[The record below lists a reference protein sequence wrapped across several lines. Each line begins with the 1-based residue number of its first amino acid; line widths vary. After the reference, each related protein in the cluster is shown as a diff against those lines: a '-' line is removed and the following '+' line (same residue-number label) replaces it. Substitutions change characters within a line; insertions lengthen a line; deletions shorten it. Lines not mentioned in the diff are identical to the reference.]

1 MNVPRLA
8 RTKIV
13 VTLGPATESAEMIE
27 SLIEEGVNVFRLNM
41 SHLDHETADGMIT
54 RIRAASDRV
63 AIMADLQGPKM
74 RVTDVDEVFTLSK
87 GERVTVRAGDGVTSR
102 EALYVPAGDLV
113 SILNPGHRVLI
124 DDGRVRLRV
133 VETRPGEFDAEVLAG
148 GPIKSRKG
156 IACPDVRY
164 RPERYLNAGDLADT
178 AFAVERG
185 VDFIAASY
193 VSDADDVTT
202 RRSAM
207 GEAGAAI
214 GIIAKIESRMGVEN
228 IDAILS
234 EADGV
239 MVARGDL
246 GVELPPEEVPLIQKR
261 LIKRAKAL
269 AKPVIVATQMLE
281 SMILS
286 PVPSRAETSD
296 VANAI
301 LDGTDAMM
309 LSAETSVGSFPIEA
323 VRTLIRVSEHVERE
337 AAYAQDHLLDR
348 PADGTVEFVCRAAA
362 RAASELNVKAIVAFT
377 ATGSTA
383 SNMASYEP
391 RVPVLATTPSAL
403 VVRKLALHYGVHALQ
418 ADHIGRYDIM
428 LYRNVQK
435 LMRSG
440 ILEPSDAI
448 VVIGGVPVG
457 IPGSTNML
465 QVGTVAHFLAREPQA
480 ATESEPLP
488 SP

>member
-41 SHLDHETADGMIT
+41 SHLDHDKAGLLIE

-74 RVTDVDEVFTLSK
+74 RVTDVDGAFELET
-87 GERVTVRAGDGVTSR
+87 GDQVTVRAGEAPTTR

-113 SILNPGHRVLI
+113 SILEPGHRVLI
-124 DDGRVRLRV
+124 DDGRVRLKV
-133 VETRPGEFDAEVLAG
+133 TETRPGEFDAEVLAG
-148 GPIKSRKG
+148 GPVKSRKG

-164 RPERYLNAGDLADT
+164 RPESYLNASDRADT
-178 AFAVERG
+178 AFAVERA
-185 VDFIAASY
+185 VDYIAASY
-193 VSDADDVTT
+193 VSDVDDVLTL
-202 RRSAM
+202 REAM
-207 GEAGAAI
+207 GEAGQAI
-214 GIIAKIESRMGVEN
+214 GIVAKIESRLGVEN
-228 IDAILS
+228 IDAILG

-246 GVELPPEEVPLIQKR
+246 GVELPPEEVPLIQKK
-261 LIKRAKAL
+261 LIKRAKIV

-281 SMILS
+281 SMISS

-309 LSAETSVGSFPIEA
+309 LSAETSVGSYPLEA
-323 VRTLIRVSEHVERE
+323 VRTLVSVSEHVERE
-337 AAYAQDHLLDR
+337 AASTQEHLLNR
-348 PADGTVEFVCRAAA
+348 PADGTVEFICRAAA
-362 RAASELNVKAIVAFT
+362 KAANELHVKAIVAFT
-377 ATGSTA
+377 TTGSTA
-383 SNMASYEP
+383 ANMAAYEP
-391 RVPVLATTPSAL
+391 RVPVIATTPSAI
-403 VVRKLALHYGVHALQ
+403 VVRKLGLHYGVHAVQ
-418 ADHIGRYDIM
+418 AEHIGRYDIM

-435 LMRSG
+435 LTRAG
-440 ILEPSDAI
+440 ILDTGDDI

-465 QVGTVAHFLAREPQA
+465 QVGSVAHFLAREPQA
-480 ATESEPLP
+480 ATGT
-488 SP
+488 

>member
-13 VTLGPATESAEMIE
+13 VTLGPATESTEMIE

-202 RRSAM
+202 LRSAM

-261 LIKRAKAL
+261 LIKRAKAV

>member
-13 VTLGPATESAEMIE
+13 VTLGPATQSPEMIE
-27 SLIEEGVNVFRLNM
+27 ALIEEGVNVFRLNM
-41 SHLDHETADGMIT
+41 SHLDHATAGAMIE

-74 RVTDVDEVFTLSK
+74 RVTDVDEVFELTK
-87 GERVTVRAGDGVTSR
+87 GERVIVRAGEQLTTR

-113 SILNPGHRVLI
+113 SILEPGQRVLI

-133 VETRPGEFDAEVLAG
+133 TETRAGEFDAEVIAG

-164 RPERYLNAGDLADT
+164 RPESYLNAGDRADT

-193 VSDADDVTT
+193 VSDVDDVTT
-202 RRSAM
+202 LREAM
-207 GEAGAAI
+207 GEEGLAI
-214 GIIAKIESRMGVEN
+214 GIIAKIESRLGVEN
-228 IDAILS
+228 IDAILAH
-234 EADGV
+234 ADGM

-261 LIKRAKAL
+261 LIKRAKL
-269 AKPVIVATQMLE
+269 VAKPVIVATQMLE
-281 SMILS
+281 SMISS

-309 LSAETSVGSFPIEA
+309 LSAETSVGAFPLEA

-337 AAYAQDHLLDR
+337 TAAPPEHLFNR
-348 PADGTVEFVCRAAA
+348 PAHGTVEFICRAAA
-362 RAASELNVKAIVAFT
+362 KAASELNVKAIVAFT
-377 ATGSTA
+377 TTGSTA
-383 SNMASYEP
+383 SNMAAYEP
-391 RVPVLATTPSAL
+391 RVPVLATTPSAI
-403 VVRKLALHYGVHALQ
+403 VVRKLGLQYGVHAVQ
-418 ADHIGRYDIM
+418 AEHIGRYDIM

-435 LMRSG
+435 LTRAG
-440 ILEPSDAI
+440 ILEPSDSI

-465 QVGTVAHFLAREPQA
+465 QVGTVEHFLAREPQ
-480 ATESEPLP
+480 TDI
-488 SP
+488 